1 MPVQLTPAKPLQI
14 YAVRSSRCYARN
26 ASHCAS
32 ASATSTLLEEMGQL
46 KCDNKL
52 QLSTPRSLHC
62 MLQRGE
68 S

>member
-14 YAVRSSRCYARN
+14 YAVRSRCYARN

-46 KCDNKL
+46 KCDTKL
-52 QLSTPRSLHC
+52 QLSTLRSLHC